1 MGFLLDLFAY
11 FWVMNSQLPEI
22 KKTLEG
28 LKPGLSSK
36 YAVNSIGL
44 FGSAVRDDFNAKSD
58 IDIIVDLTR
67 PVGIEFIDLADEL
80 ENKLHRKVDLVSKNG
95 IKEKY
100 FRLIEPEIIYV

>member
-28 LKPGLSSK
+28 LKPGLSSQ

-67 PVGIEFIDLADEL
+67 PVGIEFIELAD
-80 ENKLHRKVDLVSKNG
+80 K
-95 IKEKY
+95 
-100 FRLIEPEIIYV
+100 F